1 MHRSTS
7 FPLPVYSIFVM
18 LEHSRNRTV
27 LSLGFTHGASA
38 GHTRTCFAGIK
49 ISIPARIAR

>member
-18 LEHSRNRTV
+18 LEHSRDRAV

-49 ISIPARIAR
+49 ISIPARIAC